1 MVATQSSIL
10 DWLRRPGIG
19 FLRMMQLRSPVHYS
33 KWIEGSTNMST
44 RGVLQAV
51 LFPVMRGLMVF
62 ALALASVF
70 AQPSQALANE
80 DAAGQYVQRM
90 ARDLIA
96 ANKAGDIKTF
106 SDTFNRHANIGAIGT
121 YALGSH
127 QAKLRPEDKSGY
139 FVGMVRFI
147 SKYAATESQKYQVSH
162 LQVLGPSRR
171 VNAGVMVDTKV
182 HLRDGQSYDVQW
194 LLQPAGA
201 GYKVRDAKVQVLLGD
216 FWMTPF
222 LKDLFEKYIADNG
235 SVAALV
241 MALNR

>member
-1 MVATQSSIL
+1 
-10 DWLRRPGIG
+10 
-19 FLRMMQLRSPVHYS
+19 
-33 KWIEGSTNMST
+33 MST
-44 RGVLQAV
+44 RGVFQSVSVSV
-51 LFPVMRGLMVF
+51 LRSLLAATA
-62 ALALASVF
+62 ALWCMFSVAS
-70 AQPSQALANE
+70 AADANE

-121 YALGSH
+121 YALGSY
-127 QAKLRPEDKSGY
+127 QAKLRPEDKGGY
-139 FVGMVRFI
+139 YIGMVRFI

-194 LLQPAGA
+194 LLQPAA
-201 GYKVRDAKVQVLLGD
+201 GGFKVRDAKVQVLLGD
-216 FWMTPF
+216 YWMTPF

>member
-1 MVATQSSIL
+1 
-10 DWLRRPGIG
+10 
-19 FLRMMQLRSPVHYS
+19 
-33 KWIEGSTNMST
+33 MSM
-44 RGVLQAV
+44 RGVLQ
-51 LFPVMRGLMVF
+51 PVSVPKLRNLLVV
-62 ALALASVF
+62 ALALLSMFSASRDI
-70 AQPSQALANE
+70 AAAE

-96 ANKAGDIKTF
+96 ANRSSDIKSF
-106 SDTFNRHANIGAIGT
+106 SETFNRHAHIGAIGT
-121 YALGSH
+121 YALGSY
-127 QAKLRPEDKSGY
+127 QSRLRPEDKSGY

-147 SKYAATESQKYQVSH
+147 AKYAATESQKYQVSH

-182 HLRDGQSYDVQW
+182 FLRDGQSYDVQW
-194 LLQPAGA
+194 LLQPATG
-201 GYKVRDAKVQVLLGD
+201 GFKVRDAKVQVLLGD
-216 FWMTPF
+216 YWMTPF

>member
-1 MVATQSSIL
+1 
-10 DWLRRPGIG
+10 
-19 FLRMMQLRSPVHYS
+19 
-33 KWIEGSTNMST
+33 MST
-44 RGVLQAV
+44 RGVLQPVSVSVMRSLLVAAVAV
-51 LFPVMRGLMVF
+51 LSMLSV
-62 ALALASVF
+62 AS
-70 AQPSQALANE
+70 AAGANE

-121 YALGSH
+121 YALGSY
-127 QAKLRPEDKSGY
+127 QGRLRPEDKSGY

-162 LQVLGPSRR
+162 LEVLGPSRR
-171 VNAGVMVDTKV
+171 VNAGIMVDTKV

-194 LLQPAGA
+194 LLQPAGT
-201 GYKVRDAKVQVLLGD
+201 GYKVRDAKLQVLLGD
-216 FWMTPF
+216 YWMTPF